1 MVEIVGGRFPGLLI
15 ELAVGAVAVATALL
29 LLGLWW
35 DERFVRA
42 FQEQE
47 QVAIRPESCFPS
59 EARTGDRA
67 DAV

>member
-1 MVEIVGGRFPGLLI
+1 MVEIVGGRYPSLLF
-15 ELAVGAVAVATALL
+15 ELAVGAVAVATALP

-47 QVAIRPESCFPS
+47 QFAIRPEPCFPS
-59 EARTGDRA
+59 EARTGEQA
-67 DAV
+67 DAA